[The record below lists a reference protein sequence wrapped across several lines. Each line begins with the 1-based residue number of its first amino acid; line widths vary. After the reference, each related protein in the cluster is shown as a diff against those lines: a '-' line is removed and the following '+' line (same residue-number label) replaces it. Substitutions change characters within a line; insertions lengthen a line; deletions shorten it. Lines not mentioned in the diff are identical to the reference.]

1 MPDLSLEEE
10 LTKSGEA
17 RVAGID
23 EAGRGPLAGPV
34 AVAAGTLPA
43 DYENEYRD
51 GCKKCTE
58 GRRELP
64 YEERTTDELVCWALS

>member
-34 AVAAGTLPA
+34 AAAAVILPA
-43 DYENEYRD
+43 DYENEHLD
-51 GCKKCTE
+51 DSKKLTE
-58 GRRELP
+58 GRRELL
-64 YEERTTDELVCWALS
+64 YEEL